1 MFDAIY
7 WWHMPLF
14 FIIGGFFIKQIK
26 LERSGIV
33 KFFKTKILPQLKNYF
48 IAGLLLIMLSH
59 FVREE
64 SWQHTF
70 NYFYY
75 LIYGGKTLNQYLSIF
90 WFVEVYI
97 LTMIAAVLIKSFIKS
112 RALQLTVTVPP
123 MLFAIL
129 SNADGLDL
137 FSNKTVP
144 WNAQVVLIS
153 TFYMILGN
161 TIFEYLKKIP
171 NSYLPIIIIFITIV
185 YASLIYFQYRKDIHL
200 TLYLKSYQITEPWL
214 AVWVPCLLSILILLF
229 ARWIS
234 EIKILTIIFS
244 FLGKHTL
251 TIMYMHR
258 AVFDIVDKATT
269 NTSWPEL
276 FLGGVIAP
284 IFLAIIYKKSKK
296 KIIQV
301 MPG

>member
-1 MFDAIY
+1 M
-7 WWHMPLF
+7 
-14 FIIGGFFIKQIK
+14 
-26 LERSGIV
+26 
-33 KFFKTKILPQLKNYF
+33 
-48 IAGLLLIMLSH
+48 
-59 FVREE
+59 
-64 SWQHTF
+64 
-70 NYFYY
+70 
-75 LIYGGKTLNQYLSIF
+75 
-90 WFVEVYI
+90 
-97 LTMIAAVLIKSFIKS
+97 
-112 RALQLTVTVPP
+112 
-123 MLFAIL
+123 
-129 SNADGLDL
+129 
-137 FSNKTVP
+137 
-144 WNAQVVLIS
+144 
-153 TFYMILGN
+153 
-161 TIFEYLKKIP
+161 
-171 NSYLPIIIIFITIV
+171 PIIIIFITIV

-258 AVFDIVDKATT
+258 AVFDIIDKATT